1 MISVAA
7 AAAALLI
14 LPPTAAGISPQSRR
28 THATPTWRT
37 GIQLKVKAPVRAV
50 ARAFEK
56 SAAERHAGRVNRTA
70 TKGLLKARVAELK
83 KQLPPRSAL
92 RAVGVASL
100 LALATSP
107 QVGVFAARQALLSAA
122 RPIGLVAGGLESAA
136 PVAVAAPA
144 AAAPLAKAVSAASS
158 PAAAAAIGRA
168 ARSLEVGSVLSARR
182 IAMLPVLTAF
192 LRSTAASGA
201 AAVPAAAATG
211 AAAGGASTATTA
223 SVIGSKALGLLL
235 PLSIANLFV

>member
-7 AAAALLI
+7 AAGALLK
-14 LPPTAAGISPQSRR
+14 PTAAGISPQPRR
-28 THATPTWRT
+28 THATPTWRH
-37 GIQLKVKAPVRAV
+37 GIALKVKAPARAV
-50 ARAFEK
+50 ARAFDMP
-56 SAAERHAGRVNRTA
+56 AAERQAGRDNRTA

-83 KQLPPRSAL
+83 KQLPPRAAL
-92 RAVGVASL
+92 HAVGVASL

-122 RPIGLVAGGLESAA
+122 RPIGLVAGGLDSAA

-144 AAAPLAKAVSAASS
+144 AAASLAKAVSAASS

-168 ARSLEVGSVLSARR
+168 AHSLEAGRVLSARR

-235 PLSIANLFV
+235 PLSVANLFV

>member
-7 AAAALLI
+7 AAGALLK
-14 LPPTAAGISPQSRR
+14 PTAAGISPQPRR

-37 GIQLKVKAPVRAV
+37 GIALKVKAPARAV
-50 ARAFEK
+50 ARALDMP
-56 SAAERHAGRVNRTA
+56 AAERQAGRTNRSA
-70 TKGLLKARVAELK
+70 TKGLKARVAELA
-83 KQLPPRSAL
+83 KQLPPRAAL
-92 RAVGVASL
+92 HAVGVASL

-122 RPIGLVAGGLESAA
+122 RPIGLVAGGLDSAA

-144 AAAPLAKAVSAASS
+144 AAASLAKAVSAASS

-168 ARSLEVGSVLSARR
+168 AHSLEAGRVLSARR

-201 AAVPAAAATG
+201 AAVPAAATG
-211 AAAGGASTATTA
+211 VAAGGASTATTA

-235 PLSIANLFV
+235 PLSVANLFV